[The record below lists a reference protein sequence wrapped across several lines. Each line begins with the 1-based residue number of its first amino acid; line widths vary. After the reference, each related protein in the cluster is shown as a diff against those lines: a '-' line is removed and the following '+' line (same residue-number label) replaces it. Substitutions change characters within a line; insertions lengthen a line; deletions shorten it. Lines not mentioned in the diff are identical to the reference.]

1 MQRGFGTPA
10 TYCTAPATSVRDEE
24 GFFLHHK
31 IGMGLQAQGY
41 QVRDEDAARSSPLGV
56 KRTAAQAPAR
66 PGHRC
71 RLMPWTQL
79 ALTSTVVEV

>member
-41 QVRDEDAARSSPLGV
+41 QVRDEDAARSSPLGYGHV
-56 KRTAAQAPAR
+56 NTLEHYTFPAPSSAPRLR
-66 PGHRC
+66 PLRDPDTG
-71 RLMPWTQL
+71 
-79 ALTSTVVEV
+79 VG